1 MKKYFTKEVKIAL
14 ATIICTAM
22 LLVGIDYLKGINIL
36 KPANYYY
43 IEYKNVAGLT
53 VSTPIT
59 IDGFKIGLVRA
70 IEYDFDKPGKIVVE
84 ISLDN
89 KLKLT
94 TGTRG
99 VLGTDLLG
107 TATLEIRLNPES
119 STYYQPGDT
128 IIGENTKSLMGNV
141 QEDILPQL
149 QTMLPRIDSILSG
162 IQTLVSD
169 PALSNALKNIDQISA
184 NLNRSSAQ
192 LHKILNNQVP
202 DILDNFA
209 VVSTNLNE
217 FSTEI
222 KGIDL
227 HRTFAYADST
237 LINLNNIS
245 SQLTSEK
252 GTLGLLL
259 NDVSL
264 YKSLV
269 STANS
274 ADSLLLDLRL
284 HPKRYVHFSLFGR
297 KGN

>member
-53 VSTPIT
+53 ISTPIT